1 MWTKASMAF
10 ESSPAKHGLS
20 VTKKGQKML
29 RPQHLACRV
38 GWEGAPARV
47 PPDHRGWTGRS
58 SSART
63 GDVRERKR
71 APAPSPVV
79 RSRLGWDAWCGRG
92 RLDSC
97 CRELFWSYFDLWGF
111 VHGAGRVVT
120 VSPIHAVSWVNH
132 TDDLDGHP
140 RSCEVSVV
148 CFGCVLSFLTLSR
161 CNKN

>member
-63 GDVRERKR
+63 GDVRERTR

-79 RSRLGWDAWCGRG
+79 RSRLGWDAWCCRG
-92 RLDSC
+92 VPTAAVESS
-97 CRELFWSYFDLWGF
+97 FWSYFDLWVC

-120 VSPIHAVSWVNH
+120 VLPIHAVVWVNH
-132 TDDLDGHP
+132 ANDLSGHS
-140 RSCEVSVV
+140 RSCEVPVV
-148 CFGCVLSFLTLSR
+148 
-161 CNKN
+161 